1 MRGRYPQA
9 PPVRV
14 PAQLPLCVPVR
25 WHRLSLAATL
35 REERYSRE
43 PNRREPNRTRTDV
56 KAAQARKKAH
66 VKTLKE
72 QIIGDRCGGRLGKR
86 VRILEQQKLREPG
99 GSKVKLFR
107 RCLLLLLLL
116 LLFLLPAEESHNLF
130 HRVLL
135 RVLVGLR
142 LLGLTLGWSGIR
154 GFLAEQA
161 S

>member
-25 WHRLSLAATL
+25 WHRLSLVATL
-35 REERYSRE
+35 REERHSRE
-43 PNRREPNRTRTDV
+43 PNGTRTDV

-86 VRILEQQKLREPG
+86 VRILEQKKLREPG

-107 RCLLLLLLL
+107 RCLLLLLLLL

>member
-43 PNRREPNRTRTDV
+43 PNRTRTDV

-72 QIIGDRCGGRLGKR
+72 QIIGDRCGGGLGKR
-86 VRILEQQKLREPG
+86 VRTLEQKKLREPG

-107 RCLLLLLLL
+107 RCLLLLL